1 MNLYIVTTRN
11 QPIINGKI
19 IDNLS
24 AMSIGKKSS
33 GIRRYV
39 PRDCRHFPEEQSME
53 LSVGNS
59 LGITNRQRLAEIPN
73 GQWWSVI
80 PERNRQPR
88 APDGDH
94 KFMVSITSLSGNPDE
109 FPMDTE
115 KNGFIKN
122 PPGFPEGPPTGS

>member
-39 PRDCRHFPEEQSME
+39 PRDCRHFPEEQPME
-53 LSVGNS
+53 LSVGKIRREFFGNYQQTKVGGNS
-59 LGITNRQRLAEIPN
+59 
-73 GQWWSVI
+73 QWT
-80 PERNRQPR
+80 
-88 APDGDH
+88 
-94 KFMVSITSLSGNPDE
+94 MVDGNPR
-109 FPMDTE
+109 
-115 KNGFIKN
+115 KK
-122 PPGFPEGPPTGS
+122 